1 MPDVA
6 IAPLESLGGL
16 GLALLGNGTNAL
28 LVALLLPLL
37 VAGLVACTGRIGA
50 NLRDGLTTAGSAL
63 TFLAVCA
70 VYAAYVGGDL
80 GRLEWLEMF
89 PGVPIA
95 FEVEPLGLVFALVA
109 SSLWVPT
116 SIYAFGY
123 MRSHHEDN
131 QTRFFVCF
139 ALAIFAALAIA
150 FSANLATLFLFY
162 EVLTF
167 STFPLVAHHQTAEA
181 RQAGRVY
188 LGVLVG
194 SSICLFL
201 LGVIWVYVLAG
212 TLDFRVGGLLAGT
225 GVGAG
230 TALILSLC
238 FAYGLGKAAL
248 MPLHRWLPAAMV
260 APTPVSALLHAV
272 AVVKAGV
279 FGIVKVFAYVLGVD
293 FLAGIL
299 RGYEVISTALG
310 SLRADDVIAGLA
322 CFTILSASIVAMRQD
337 NLKRRLA
344 YSTISQLS
352 YIVLAAGLLHSL
364 GLAAGTLHILT
375 HAIGKITLFFC
386 AGAIYVASHQKD
398 LSKMGG
404 LGRRMPWTYSAF
416 FVASLSIIG
425 LPPFVGSWSKWALF
439 IAAFETGRWWVAVV
453 LVISSLLAIGYLLP
467 VVLDGFFGGR
477 SDEGAGEADVN
488 AGVTEAPW
496 LCVGPLVWTAF
507 LCFAI
512 FFFVD
517 EWQRLALLVG
527 TGLGA

>member
-1 MPDVA
+1 MPDVSL
-6 IAPLESLGGL
+6 APLESLGRPT
-16 GLALLGNGTNAL
+16 LALLGDGTTAL
-28 LVALLLPLL
+28 LAALLLPLVVAVL
-37 VAGLVACTGRIGA
+37 VAVTGRFGQ
-50 NLRDGLTTAGSAL
+50 NVRDGLTTIGSAL
-63 TFLAVCA
+63 TFLAVCG
-70 VYAAYVGGDL
+70 VYAAYVGGDI
-80 GRLEWLEMF
+80 GRLQGIEMF

-95 FEVEPLGLVFALVA
+95 FDVEPLGLVFALVA

-123 MRSHHEDN
+123 MRSHHEQN

-167 STFPLVAHHQTAEA
+167 STFPLVAHHQSSEA
-181 RQAGRVY
+181 QQAGRVY

-201 LGVIWVYVLAG
+201 LGVIWVYDLAG
-212 TLDFRVGGLLAGT
+212 TLDFRSGGLLEGT

-230 TALILSLC
+230 TVLILSLC

-293 FLAGIL
+293 FLARTLDGFEL
-299 RGYEVISTALG
+299 MTTAVGTL
-310 SLRADDVIAGLA
+310 SADDVVAILA
-322 CFTILSASIVAMRQD
+322 SFTILSASIVAMRQD

-364 GLAAGTLHILT
+364 GLTAGTLHIVT

-398 LSKMGG
+398 LSKMSG
-404 LGRRMPWTYSAF
+404 LGRRMPWTYGAF

-477 SDEGAGEADVN
+477 GEQAHSEVS
-488 AGVTEAPW
+488 EAPW

-507 LCFAI
+507 LCLAT
-512 FFFVD
+512 FFLID

-527 TGLGA
+527 TGLGGSNGG

>member
-1 MPDVA
+1 MPEVPL
-6 IAPLESLGGL
+6 APLEVLGGL
-16 GLALLGNGTNAL
+16 ALGLLGSGTHAL
-28 LVALLLPLL
+28 LVALVLPLL
-37 VAGLVACTGRIGA
+37 VAVAVGLTGRFGE
-50 NLRDGLTTAGSAL
+50 NLRDALTTVGSAF
-63 TFLAVCA
+63 TFLAVCG

-80 GRLEWLEMF
+80 ARLQGLEIF

-95 FEVEPLGLVFALVA
+95 FDVEPLGLVFALVA

-123 MRSHHEDN
+123 MRSHHEEN

-201 LGVIWVYVLAG
+201 LGVIWVYDLAG
-212 TLDFRVGGLLAGT
+212 TLDFRAGGLLDGT
-225 GVGAG
+225 GVEAG
-230 TALILSLC
+230 TVLVLTLC

-279 FGIVKVFAYVLGVD
+279 FGIVKVFAYVLGID
-293 FLAGIL
+293 FLSRTL
-299 RGYEVISTALG
+299 RGMDVLVTAVG
-310 SLRADDVIAGLA
+310 TLRADDVVAVLA
-322 CFTILSASIVAMRQD
+322 CFTILSASVVALRQD

-364 GLAAGTLHILT
+364 GLAAGTLHIVT

-398 LSKMGG
+398 LSKMSG
-404 LGRRMPWTYSAF
+404 LGRRMPWTYGAF

-425 LPPFVGSWSKWALF
+425 LPPFVGAWSKWALF
-439 IAAFETGRWWVAVV
+439 MAAFDSGRWWVAAV
-453 LVISSLLAIGYLLP
+453 LVVSSLLAIGYLLP
-467 VVLDGFFGGR
+467 VVLDGFFGR
-477 SDEGAGEADVN
+477 RGEDAHSEVS
-488 AGVTEAPW
+488 EASW

-507 LCFAI
+507 LCLAT
-512 FFFVD
+512 FFLID

-527 TGLGA
+527 TDWGG